1 MNQILA
7 VENERKEK
15 VKTKRIKTGRPI
27 EIKGIVMFFAVI
39 IMVFGITLAG
49 QGTYAIYK
57 NIDDKKP
64 ENIPSVSIGRINDR
78 AVIHVTHNVE
88 ISKIVYS
95 WNDGEESAIPIGST
109 TAKEEITLLG
119 NDSILKLTIEDIN
132 GKKVKY
138 QKQYFLAGVDITKP
152 SIEIE
157 TQNGNDK
164 MKIIAKDET
173 EIAYVTYQWE
183 DGEPV
188 TINAE
193 QQGQKEMIVQVPLT
207 AGSKKIRIIAVDTN
221 GNIEEIPEQEIT
233 ITTSKPEMSVIRN
246 KGQITVKASDKDG
259 VKDIVINL
267 NGEIYKAENINKKSV
282 KVGPVNL
289 REGNNTISVEV
300 TNVSGYTEKATAELQ
315 YNP

>member
-7 VENERKEK
+7 VENKK
-15 VKTKRIKTGRPI
+15 KPKTKQKRIRTGRPI
-27 EIKGIVMFFAVI
+27 EIRGIIMFFAVVV
-39 IMVFGITLAG
+39 MTFGIILAG
-49 QGTYAIYK
+49 QGSFALYK
-57 NIDDKKP
+57 DMDDKKP
-64 ENIPSVSIGRINDR
+64 ANIPYVEIARVNDKAIIRVAHSI
-78 AVIHVTHNVE
+78 E
-88 ISKIVYS
+88 ISKIIYS
-95 WNDGEESAIPIGST
+95 WDNGEESAIPIGST
-109 TAKEEITLLG
+109 TAEEEITLVG
-119 NDSILKLTIEDIN
+119 HDSTLNITVEDIN
-132 GKKVKY
+132 GKQVKF
-138 QKQYFLAGVDITKP
+138 QKQYLLTGVDITKP
-152 SIEIE
+152 TIEIE
-157 TQNGNDK
+157 TRNGNDK

-188 TINAE
+188 TVNAD
-193 QQGQKEMIVQVPLT
+193 QQGQKEMTVQVPLT
-207 AGSKKIRIIAVDTN
+207 AGLKKIRIIAVDTN
-221 GNIEEIPEQEIT
+221 GNIEEIPEQEIA

-267 NGEIYKAENINKKSV
+267 NGEIYKAENINRKSV

-300 TNVSGYTEKATAELQ
+300 TNISGYTEKATAELQ